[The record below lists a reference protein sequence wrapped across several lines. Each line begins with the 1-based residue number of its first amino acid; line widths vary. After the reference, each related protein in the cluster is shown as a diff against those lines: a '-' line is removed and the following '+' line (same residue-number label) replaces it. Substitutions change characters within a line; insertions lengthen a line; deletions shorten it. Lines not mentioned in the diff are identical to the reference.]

1 MTQFDFTADYNTG
14 AFQQYMYYTKAEALQ
29 RAKKYGLKI
38 GADWFSFTTHR
49 GKNRGTVYFER
60 KGTRW
65 YSY

>member
-38 GADWFSFTTHR
+38 GATEMSFTTHR
-49 GKNRGTVYFER
+49 GHYSVTYYERRGN
-60 KGTRW
+60 RW
-65 YSY
+65 YEY